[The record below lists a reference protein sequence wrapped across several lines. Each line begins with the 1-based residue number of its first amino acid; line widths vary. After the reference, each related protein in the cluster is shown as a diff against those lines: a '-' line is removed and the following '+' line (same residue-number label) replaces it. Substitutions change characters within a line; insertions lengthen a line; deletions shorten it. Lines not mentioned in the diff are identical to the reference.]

1 MMLFAEEQKH
11 LGRIGLGVILLVGS
25 VMLARKDKLAGQ
37 GFMLLAGGI
46 IAVGVIGYK
55 QAYEDSSM
63 ACGGDGQMP
72 CMGDGNYMG

>member
-1 MMLFAEEQKH
+1 MLFAEEQKH

-55 QAYEDSSM
+55 QAYESRPM
-63 ACGGDGQMP
+63 
-72 CMGDGNYMG
+72 MGDESN

>member
-1 MMLFAEEQKH
+1 MQTEEEKKH

-25 VMLARKDKLAGQ
+25 IMLARKDKLAGQ

-55 QAYEDSSM
+55 QAYESISETPM
-63 ACGGDGQMP
+63 
-72 CMGDGNYMG
+72 MGDGDYSYQSYLGNV

>member
-1 MMLFAEEQKH
+1 MQNKELQKH

-55 QAYEDSSM
+55 QAYESRPMMVDES
-63 ACGGDGQMP
+63 
-72 CMGDGNYMG
+72 N